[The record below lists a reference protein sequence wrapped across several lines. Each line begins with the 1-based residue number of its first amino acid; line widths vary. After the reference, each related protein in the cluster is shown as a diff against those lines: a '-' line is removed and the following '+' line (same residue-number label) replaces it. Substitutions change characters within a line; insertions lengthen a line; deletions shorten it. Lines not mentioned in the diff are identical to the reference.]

1 MILEKLQN
9 CQDKRDLAS
18 LLKYDLRNL
27 SRVLF
32 NDFNNNYSLFF
43 IDKKDG
49 GKREILAPKKELK
62 IIQKRLSKILEEC
75 YIEISEKNNK
85 INFNSING
93 FITGKSI
100 ITNAKKH
107 TNKKYVLNIDLK
119 DFFPSITFNRIVGF
133 FKKNKYFR
141 LEHDVAILIAQ
152 IACYKG
158 VLPQGSPSSPIIS
171 NLMMLSLDKEINI
184 LAKTNGLTYSRYAD
198 DITLSTNKK
207 IFPNEIASGNGIEW
221 NIHKKLETLI
231 NNYKFNI
238 NHKKIRMQYKT
249 SRQEVTGIIVNK
261 KVNVNRKYIRNVKA
275 MLNKLIT
282 NHSMEDYEY
291 FNLSL
296 RGKIDFIYQVRKSYI
311 ENIENDENDE
321 KKKKK
326 KQDLIIKIF
335 NNFLYF
341 NHFINNNEITI
352 LTEGKTDKIYID
364 TAFSHFKNEYNYKI
378 NILKQS
384 DMFTKI
390 TKLNGINNLV
400 NFIQSYGKKN
410 DIIYKLINKSNIHIP
425 KNPVIIIID
434 SDEPAKSKALELLDN
449 KDGFI
454 FKEPNLY
461 CFQLPELKDK
471 KFFSIEYYFPERI
484 RNYENNGKKFG
495 ENTEN
500 KYNNKETIYKIIDGS
515 NNLSK
520 SYFSNYIK
528 TLKYKKIS
536 DKKNKTKEDID
547 SIKRINEANK
557 KSFEEFKKIF
567 NKIDEIINDYK
578 KRCNSKTSEQ

>member
-9 CQDKRDLAS
+9 CQDKKDLAL
-18 LLKYDLRNL
+18 LLKCDLQNL
-27 SRVLF
+27 SRILF
-32 NDFNNNYSLFF
+32 KDFNNNYSIFF

-49 GKREILAPKKELK
+49 GKREILAPKKDLK
-62 IIQKRLSKILEEC
+62 IIQKKLSKILEEC

-107 TNKKYVLNIDLK
+107 TNKRYVLNIDLK

-133 FKKNKYFR
+133 LKKNKYFK
-141 LEHDVAILIAQ
+141 LEHDVAMLIAQ
-152 IACYKG
+152 IACHKG
-158 VLPQGSPSSPIIS
+158 SLPQGSPSSPIIS
-171 NLMMLSLDKEINI
+171 NLIMLSLDKEINI
-184 LAKTNGLTYSRYAD
+184 LAKQHGLTYSRYAD

-207 IFPNEIASGNGIEW
+207 NFPNEIASGNGIEW

-275 MLNKLIT
+275 MLNKSII
-282 NHSMEDYEY
+282 NHSMENYEY
-291 FNLSL
+291 FKLSL
-296 RGKIDFIYQVRKSYI
+296 RGKIDFIYQVRKLYM
-311 ENIENDENDE
+311 ENDKSNE
-321 KKKKK
+321 K
-326 KQDLIIKIF
+326 DLISKIF

-341 NHFINNNEITI
+341 NHFINNNKVTI

-364 TAFSHFKNEYNYKI
+364 TAFSHFKNEYNYQI

-384 DMFTKI
+384 DMFTNI

-400 NFIQSYGKKN
+400 NFIKSYDSKN
-410 DIIYKLINKSNIHIP
+410 GIINKLINKSNIHIP
-425 KNPVIIIID
+425 KKPVIIIID
-434 SDEPAKSKALELLDN
+434 SDEPTKSKALELLDN
-449 KDGFI
+449 KNGFI

-461 CFQLPELKDK
+461 CFQLPEIKDK

-484 RNYENNGKKFG
+484 RNYENNGKKLG
-495 ENTEN
+495 ENTKN
-500 KYNNKETIYKIIDGS
+500 KYNNKETIYKIEDGG

-528 TLKYKKIS
+528 TLKHKEIS

-547 SIKRINEANK
+547 NIKRINEVNK
-557 KSFEEFKKIF
+557 NSLEEFKKIF

-578 KRCNSKTSEQ
+578 KICNSKTSEQ